1 MAHYMDKTLSPVERA
16 QLLLTEMT
24 LDEKMAQVNC
34 SFPYSEDLDT
44 SLKMALH
51 KVPQG
56 AGHMSTLIMRGLETL
71 EDAARFQ
78 RALQQQTMDKT
89 PHHIPAI
96 FHMEG
101 LCGAYLQ
108 GAASFPSGYARGAG
122 WDPALEREI
131 GAIVSRQELS
141 VGITQTLAPVLD
153 ISRDQRMGRC
163 AETYGED
170 PTLAAALGAAYAGG
184 LTEEETAGL
193 KSEAVA
199 KHFLGFHASEGG
211 IHATACSISE
221 RALREVYAKPFQ
233 AAVTESGLRGIM
245 PCYDPVNSVPAS
257 ASKEIL
263 TDLLRDEMGFEGMCV
278 SDYGGIYNLHAVQ
291 GMYDL
296 GVKTPRA

>member
-16 QLLLTEMT
+16 QLLLAEMT

-34 SFPYSEDLDT
+34 SFPYNEDLDT

-131 GAIVSRQELS
+131 GAIVSAGHFQRPAHGPLRR
-141 VGITQTLAPVLD
+141 D
-153 ISRDQRMGRC
+153 IRRGSHPGRC
-163 AETYGED
+163 
-170 PTLAAALGAAYAGG
+170 LGCC
-184 LTEEETAGL
+184 LCEW
-193 KSEAVA
+193 
-199 KHFLGFHASEGG
+199 
-211 IHATACSISE
+211 
-221 RALREVYAKPFQ
+221 
-233 AAVTESGLRGIM
+233 
-245 PCYDPVNSVPAS
+245 
-257 ASKEIL
+257 
-263 TDLLRDEMGFEGMCV
+263 
-278 SDYGGIYNLHAVQ
+278 SD
-291 GMYDL
+291 
-296 GVKTPRA
+296 